1 MDSIVEDIE
10 DMMSDEDDNFFC
22 PLREQGCSK
31 RFRSQAGRT
40 YHIRTCHTNHNIVT
54 PPPDS
59 PHGSESPMPLSP
71 PPLDVSNPDIPNLAS
86 PMLTERSSPHPAQP
100 KKNYH
105 PWLTGTPCDQ
115 KGDFLPERTPPPPRS
130 NPGPDDWEPFKDEVQ
145 FLIGNFLYWQEEMS
159 AGNIDVLLDL
169 WALNMAKH
177 DDLGPFSSYE
187 HMYATIDNIKHG
199 DAPWKTFTT
208 SYAGE
213 LGPNAPGWQL
223 EDYEVWFRDPDL
235 IVRNMLNN
243 PDFDGQFDYA
253 PYVDLDKAGQR
264 RWNEFMSGNFSWRH
278 AIYDVDATTQG
289 AMYCP
294 IILGADKTTVSV
306 ATGHVEY
313 HLLYLSIGN
322 VHNTVRCAH
331 RNAVVPV
338 GFLAIP
344 KSDRKYDNDPSFRKF
359 KRQLYHAM
367 LATILKPLHPGMT
380 EPVIHCCPD
389 GHYRKIIYD
398 LAAFIADY
406 PEQVALA
413 GTVSGW
419 CPKCTALPTD
429 IDGLHDELLDTLN
442 SKTLWDEYGIDDN
455 ILPFTHDFPRAD
467 IYKILTPD
475 LLHQVIKGTFKDHL
489 VTWVAAPLFPNLR
502 RFPHGCRFKQ
512 WTGDDSKALMKVYV
526 SAIAGHIPSEMTQ
539 AISSFLD
546 ICYIARHA
554 DLNHAALQAFDTV
567 LTKFYRLRE
576 VFRTLGVRPT
586 GFSLLR
592 QHSLSHYHHL
602 IEEFRAPGGVCS
614 SITESRHITAVK
626 KPWRRSSR
634 YKALGQMLVT
644 NQRLDK
650 LAAARVDF
658 VNRGMLDPKNPQPPG
673 MPISAPTVGRENRDD
688 ADAEEEEAEQPVVG
702 PLGPAQVG
710 MVMGNVT
717 LARTRIR
724 HYPRSLEALTAHINQ
739 PQLPALARRFL
750 FDQLNKNSSV
760 TSDDVSLE
768 DCPVIS
774 SKISVFHSAVASF
787 FAPSDKCGLRGM
799 HQEHIRSCPLW
810 RGKAPCW
817 DCVFV
822 VEHEDKPGMRGMNI
836 ARVQLFFSFTHNS
849 KEYACCLVEWFSRM
863 GRSCDS
869 DTGMW
874 KVRPDIQQGQRL
886 CSVIHLDSI
895 LCGAHLLPIFG
906 HKFLPINFDYSYS
919 LDAFAGYYVNHF
931 ADHHSHEIIS

>member
-1 MDSIVEDIE
+1 MKA
-10 DMMSDEDDNFFC
+10 NHLFKFFC

-31 RFRSQAGRT
+31 QFQSQARRT

-54 PPPDS
+54 PPPGS

-71 PPLDVSNPDIPNLAS
+71 PPLNVSSPDIPHLPS
-86 PMLTERSSPHPAQP
+86 PTLTECSLPHPAQP
-100 KKNYH
+100 KKNFH
-105 PWLTGTPCDQ
+105 PWLTGTPCDAR
-115 KGDFLPERTPPPPRS
+115 GEILPERTPPPPRS
-130 NPGPDDWEPFKDEVQ
+130 NPGPDDWEPFEDEVQ
-145 FLIGNFLYWQEEMS
+145 FLIGDFLYRQEEMS
-159 AGNIDVLLDL
+159 AGNIDILLDL
-169 WALNMAKH
+169 WALNIAKH
-177 DDLGPFSSYE
+177 DDLGSFSSYE

-199 DAPWKTFTT
+199 DAPWKSFMT

-213 LGPNAPGWQL
+213 LCPNAPGWQL
-223 EDYEVWFRDPDL
+223 EDYEVWFRDPDP

-278 AIYDVDATTQG
+278 AIYDADATTQG
-289 AMYCP
+289 AMYRP

-313 HLLYLSIGN
+313 HPLYLSIGN
-322 VHNTVRCAH
+322 VHNTVRCVH
-331 RNAVVPV
+331 RNAVVP
-338 GFLAIP
+338 
-344 KSDRKYDNDPSFRKF
+344 F
-359 KRQLYHAM
+359 KHQLYHAT

-389 GHYRKIIYD
+389 GHYRKIIYN

-406 PEQVALA
+406 PEQVTLA
-413 GTVSGW
+413 GT
-419 CPKCTALPTD
+419 
-429 IDGLHDELLDTLN
+429 LLDMLN
-442 SKTLWDEYGIDDN
+442 SKTLWDEYGIDDD
-455 ILPFTHDFPRAD
+455 ILVCKLVTPYPHDFPRAN
-467 IYKILTPD
+467 IYEILTPN

-489 VTWVAAPLFPNLR
+489 VTWVGEYLVLEHGEARGNKILDDIDRRIAAAPLFPNLCQ
-502 RFPHGCRFKQ
+502 FPHGRHFKQ

-539 AISSFLD
+539 AISSFLY

-554 DLNHAALQAFDTV
+554 DFDHAALQAFDTA

-576 VFRTLGVRPT
+576 VFRTLGVQPT
-586 GFSLLR
+586 GFSLL
-592 QHSLSHYHHL
+592 QKHSLSHYHHL
-602 IEEFRAPGGVCS
+602 IEEFGAPGGVCS
-614 SITESRHITAVK
+614 SITESWHITAVK
-626 KPWRRSSR
+626 KPWHHSSH

-658 VNRGMLDPKNPQPPG
+658 VNHGMLDPKNPQPLG
-673 MPISAPTVGRENRDD
+673 MPSSAPTVGWENRDD
-688 ADAEEEEAEQPVVG
+688 ADAEGEEAEQPVVG

-717 LARTRIR
+717 LARTRI
-724 HYPRSLEALTAHINQ
+724 HYPHSLEALAAHINQ
-739 PQLPALARRFL
+739 PQLPALACRFL

-787 FAPSDKCGLRGM
+787 FAPSDECGLR
-799 HQEHIRSCPLW
+799 
-810 RGKAPCW
+810 KALRW

-822 VEHEDKPGMRGMNI
+822 VEHEDKPGMCGMNI

-849 KEYACCLVEWFSRM
+849 KEYACSLVKWFSRM
-863 GRSCDS
+863 GRSCDN
-869 DTGMW
+869 
-874 KVRPDIQQGQRL
+874 IQQGQQL

-895 LCGAHLLPIFG
+895 LHGAHLLPIFG
-906 HKFLPINFDYSYS
+906 HKFLPINFDYC
-919 LDAFAGYYVNHF
+919 YYVNHF
-931 ADHHSHEIIS
+931 ADHHSHEIIY